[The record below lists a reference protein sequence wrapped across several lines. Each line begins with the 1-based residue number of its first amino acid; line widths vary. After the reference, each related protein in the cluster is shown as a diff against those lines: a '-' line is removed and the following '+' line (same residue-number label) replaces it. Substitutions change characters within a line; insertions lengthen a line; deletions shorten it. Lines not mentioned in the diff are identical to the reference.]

1 MNLTKDGRR
10 KQKKELVNLKCGH
23 QKVFKLGIRKKKKF
37 WEKQKQSQ
45 RDPVDDVQSLNVYNP
60 DTPRENEGEH
70 LNRQ

>member
-1 MNLTKDGRR
+1 MWSLESFQTRD
-10 KQKKELVNLKCGH
+10 KE
-23 QKVFKLGIRKKKKF
+23 KKKKF